1 MCVYDTICMKWG
13 ISLNLITVKNLIKT
27 YKVGKVETE
36 VLRGLDFSIQ
46 EKEFVSLIGPS
57 GSGKTTLLYVLGG
70 LEDYQKGSIEIFNKE
85 LSSYTDQEK
94 GLLRSHQIGFVF
106 QFYNLIPNLTAYENV
121 ELASVI
127 GKQKS
132 KEQIENIL
140 DLVGMKDYMHHYP
153 SQLSGGM
160 QQRISIA
167 RALINDPLILFA
179 DEPTGNL
186 DLKNSHKIMELFKEL
201 NERLNL
207 TILMVTHNE
216 DLTSYGTRTLHMLD
230 GKVIKDETKSK

>member
-1 MCVYDTICMKWG
+1 MKWG

-46 EKEFVSLIGPS
+46 KKEFVSLIGPS

-85 LSSYTDQEK
+85 LSNYTDQEK

-140 DLVGMKDYMHHYP
+140 DLVGMKEYMHHYP

-186 DLKNSHKIMELFKEL
+186 DLKNSHKIMELFKKL
-201 NERLNL
+201 NETLNL